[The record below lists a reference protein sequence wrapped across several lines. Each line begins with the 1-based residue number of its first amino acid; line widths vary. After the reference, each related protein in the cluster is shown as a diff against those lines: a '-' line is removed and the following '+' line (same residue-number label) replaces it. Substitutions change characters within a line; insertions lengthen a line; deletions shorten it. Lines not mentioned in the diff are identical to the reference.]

1 MARISNW
8 HLPDE
13 GLRSLCHISRDDNVT
28 DINYNGR
35 DIWVD
40 DVTRGRYLAD
50 LTIDK
55 EFEKQFVMRIKNA
68 VSANFNRRIIF
79 WKRRRK
85 ISESRHPRKRCSYGN
100 RNLNQEDTTHSET
113 DR

>member
-1 MARISNW
+1 M
-8 HLPDE
+8 
-13 GLRSLCHISRDDNVT
+13 T

-68 VSANFNRRIIF
+68 VSANFNPQDNILEAETEDLRVSVIHESVAHTGTAISIRKTPPIQRLTDERMAKEGYCSRRL
-79 WKRRRK
+79 
-85 ISESRHPRKRCSYGN
+85 STS
-100 RNLNQEDTTHSET
+100 
-113 DR
+113 